1 MNQDKL
7 IPHLF
12 RTEFRNLASAL
23 TQHFGIAHLQAAEDI
38 ASETFLAALESWSYK
53 GLPENPKAWL
63 YRVAK
68 NKAVNYQ
75 MRNQVFTQKITPQL
89 KSSSELFEIDLSEKQ
104 IHDSQLQMLF
114 ALCHPAI
121 PPEAQVGLS
130 LRMLCG
136 FGIEEIATAF
146 LTNKE
151 TIYKRLYRA
160 KEKLREINLPIE
172 MPPGAEIDERLQ
184 NVLLTLYL
192 LFNEG
197 YYSESNEVV
206 LREEF
211 CLEAM
216 RLTYLLI
223 ENSSTNQPTVNA
235 LMALMCF
242 HASRFAARKNA
253 SGELLLYDEQDESL
267 WNQELIARGAYYF
280 RQAAS
285 GNKLSRYHLEAGI
298 AYWHTQ
304 KKDTHQKWENILQL
318 YNQLL
323 QLNYSP
329 VAALNRTFALAK
341 ANSYAEAIK
350 EAEKLQLTDNLYYFL
365 LLGELYSKSN
375 KQQSEANYKRAL
387 ALAKT
392 PSQQIALK
400 KKLDALINA
409 L

>member
-12 RTEFRNLASAL
+12 RTEFRNLAAAL
-23 TQHFGIAHLQAAEDI
+23 TRHFGIAHLQAAEDI

-68 NKAVNYQ
+68 NKAINYQ
-75 MRNQVFTQKITPQL
+75 VRNQVFTQKITPQL
-89 KSSSELFEIDLSEKQ
+89 KSSPEAFEIDLSEKQ

-121 PPEAQVGLS
+121 VPEAQVGLA

-151 TIYKRLYRA
+151 TINKRLYRA

-172 MPPGAEIDERLQ
+172 MPPDAEIDERLQ

-197 YYSESNEVV
+197 YYSESNEVI
-206 LREEF
+206 LREDF

-223 ENSSTNQPTVNA
+223 KNPSTNQPSVNA

-242 HASRFAARKNA
+242 HASRFAARKNDT
-253 SGELLLYDEQDESL
+253 GEILLYDEQDESL

-341 ANSYAEAIK
+341 ANGYAEAIK
-350 EAEKLQLTDNLYYFL
+350 EAEKLQLTNNLYYFL

-375 KQQSEANYKRAL
+375 KQQSKANYKRAL

-409 L
+409 I

>member
-12 RTEFRNLASAL
+12 RTEFRNLASTL
-23 TQHFGIAHLQAAEDI
+23 TRHFGIAHLQAAEDI

-53 GLPENPKAWL
+53 GVPENPKAWL

-75 MRNQVFTQKITPQL
+75 VRNQVFTQKITPQL
-89 KSSSELFEIDLSEKQ
+89 KSHSESFEIDLSEKQ

-121 PPEAQVGLS
+121 PPEAQVGLA

-151 TIYKRLYRA
+151 TINKRLYRA

-172 MPPGAEIDERLQ
+172 MPPSAEIDERLQ

-192 LFNEG
+192 LFSEG

-216 RLTYLLI
+216 RLTQLLI
-223 ENSSTNQPTVNA
+223 ENPQTNQPAVNA

-242 HASRFAARKNA
+242 HASRFAARKDA
-253 SGELLLYDEQDESL
+253 MGEILLYDEQDESL

-280 RQAAS
+280 NQAAS

-304 KKDTHQKWENILQL
+304 KDNTHQKWENILQL

-341 ANSYAEAIK
+341 ANGYEVAIK
-350 EAEKLQLTDNLYYFL
+350 AAESLQLTDNVYYFI
-365 LLGELYSKSN
+365 LLGELYSKSD
-375 KQQSEANYKRAL
+375 KQKSKASYERAL

-392 PSQQIALK
+392 LTEQEAIK
-400 KKLDALINA
+400 KKLN
-409 L
+409 

>member
-1 MNQDKL
+1 MNQDKV

-12 RTEFRNLASAL
+12 RTEFRNLVSAL
-23 TQHFGIAHLQAAEDI
+23 TRHFGIAHLQAAEDI

-53 GLPENPKAWL
+53 GVPENPKAWL

-75 MRNQVFTQKITPQL
+75 VRNQVFTQKIVTKL
-89 KSSSELFEIDLSEKQ
+89 KSHSEAFEIDLSEKQ
-104 IHDSQLQMLF
+104 IQDSQLQMLF

-121 PPEAQVGLS
+121 APEAQVGLA

-151 TIYKRLYRA
+151 TINKRLYRA

-172 MPPGAEIDERLQ
+172 MPPDVVINERLQ

-197 YYSESNEVV
+197 YYSESKEMV

-216 RLTYLLI
+216 RLTHLLI
-223 ENSSTNQPTVNA
+223 ENSSTNQPAVNA

-242 HASRFAARKNA
+242 HASRFAARKN
-253 SGELLLYDEQDESL
+253 SRGELLLYDEQDESL

-280 RQAAS
+280 NQAAS
-285 GNKLSRYHLEAGI
+285 GNKLTRYHLEAGI
-298 AYWHTQ
+298 AWWHTQ
-304 KKDTHQKWENILQL
+304 KDNTHQKWENILQL

-329 VAALNRTFALAK
+329 IAALNRTFALAK
-341 ANSYAEAIK
+341 ANSYEEAITA
-350 EAEKLQLTDNLYYFL
+350 AEKLQLTDNVYYFI
-365 LLGELYSKSN
+365 LLGELYSKSDRQ
-375 KQQSEANYKRAL
+375 KSQANYKRAL
-387 ALAKT
+387 ALTKT
-392 PSQQIALK
+392 LPEQEAIK
-400 KKLDALINA
+400 KKLSLSGI
-409 L
+409 

>member
-1 MNQDKL
+1 MNQDTL

-23 TQHFGIAHLQAAEDI
+23 TRHFGIAHLQAAEDI

-53 GLPENPKAWL
+53 GVPENPKAWL

-89 KSSSELFEIDLSEKQ
+89 KSRSESFEIDLSEKQ

-114 ALCHPAI
+114 ALCHPALA
-121 PPEAQVGLS
+121 PEAQVGLA
-130 LRMLCG
+130 LRILCG

-151 TIYKRLYRA
+151 TINKRLYRA

-172 MPPGAEIDERLQ
+172 MPPRAEIDERLQ

-223 ENSSTNQPTVNA
+223 ENTATNQPAVNA

-242 HASRFAARKNA
+242 QASRFAARKNA
-253 SGELLLYDEQDESL
+253 TGQILLYDEQDESL

-280 RQAAS
+280 NQAAS
-285 GNKLSRYHLEAGI
+285 GNNLSRYHLEAGI
-298 AYWHTQ
+298 AWWHTQ
-304 KKDTHQKWENILQL
+304 KDNTQQKWENILQL

-329 VAALNRTFALAK
+329 IAALNRTFALAK
-341 ANSYAEAIK
+341 ANGYEEATTA
-350 EAEKLQLTDNLYYFL
+350 AEKLQLTDNVYYFI
-365 LLGELYSKSN
+365 LLGELYSKSD
-375 KQQSEANYKRAL
+375 KQKSKSNYDRAL

-392 PSQQIALK
+392 QPEQEAIK
-400 KKLDALINA
+400 KKLSLSGI
-409 L
+409 

>member
-23 TQHFGIAHLQAAEDI
+23 TRHFGIAHLQAAEDI

-53 GLPENPKAWL
+53 GVPENPKAWL

-75 MRNQVFTQKITPQL
+75 VRNKVFTQKITPQL
-89 KSSSELFEIDLSEKQ
+89 KSSSESFELDLSDKQ

-121 PPEAQVGLS
+121 PPEAQVGLA

-151 TIYKRLYRA
+151 TINKRLYRA

-172 MPPGAEIDERLQ
+172 MPPSAEIDERLQ

-223 ENSSTNQPTVNA
+223 ENSSTNQPAVNA

-242 HASRFAARKNA
+242 HASRFAARKNVT
-253 SGELLLYDEQDESL
+253 GEILLYDEQDESL

-280 RQAAS
+280 NQAAS

-298 AYWHTQ
+298 AWWHTQ
-304 KKDTHQKWENILQL
+304 RHDSHEKWENILQL

-329 VAALNRTFALAK
+329 IAALNRTFALAK
-341 ANSYAEAIK
+341 ANGYEEAITA
-350 EAEKLQLTDNLYYFL
+350 AEKLQLTDSVYYFI
-365 LLGELYSKSN
+365 LLGELYSKSD
-375 KQQSEANYKRAL
+375 KQKSKANYQQAL
-387 ALAKT
+387 VLAKT
-392 PSQQIALK
+392 QPEQEAIAKRMGDL
-400 KKLDALINA
+400 
-409 L
+409 